1 MLGAVFEAKKEIC
14 GKRNLMKLKFAF
26 AVLAVIVLTF
36 SSLDGW
42 AQLIFST
49 DAGATFPPLEQWKNA
64 VIAGDATA
72 LKTFYS
78 TNPAA
83 EIEANKVEG
92 NADADCAFWLG
103 LKARSI
109 KLEIVRFETRPD
121 AASVIFN
128 AVAETPNGTIT
139 IADSTGWLK
148 QGDDWRLRY
157 VTRTDAPH
165 LKQPSDMKKDL
176 YPADPDA
183 RAEIKESEEKAAKE
197 HKRILLVFGANWCY
211 DCHVLDLAFHRS
223 DFASV
228 MEGYEV
234 VHIDIGPD
242 GKKNADV
249 AQEFQ
254 VPLDKGVPALAV
266 VGSDGKLLVS
276 QKNGEFENARALTPE
291 ALLDFLNKWKPESR

>member
-26 AVLAVIVLTF
+26 AVLAVIVITF

-42 AQLIFST
+42 AQLISST
-49 DAGATFPPLEQWKNA
+49 DAGATFPPLEQWKDA

-78 TNPAA
+78 TNPTA

-92 NADADCAFWLG
+92 NADTDCAFWLG

-109 KLEIVRFETRPD
+109 KLEIVRFKTRPD

-139 IADSTGWLK
+139 IADSTDWLK

-176 YPADPDA
+176 YPADADA
-183 RAEIKESEEKAAKE
+183 RAEIKESEENAAKE

-211 DCHVLDLAFHRS
+211 DCYVLDLAFHRS

-228 MEGYEV
+228 MEEYEV

-291 ALLDFLNKWKPESR
+291 ALLDFLNKWTPESR